1 MSTSEDSKKRP
12 PFCNSWV
19 NENYTPVRE
28 APTSIIAYRKYGV
41 SPSTLRYA
49 MYNIFYFPEKYA
61 DCMYLI
67 KQDTCDTSP
76 FLRSIKEG
84 MIQKVDR
91 SYQIIYHQTDPYK
104 LRRRAKHGNSHVK
117 LSFRVA
123 QPEFN
128 IPPTVLVTEIT
139 EILEK

>member
-1 MSTSEDSKKRP
+1 MSTLDSQVP
-12 PFCNSWV
+12 
-19 NENYTPVRE
+19 
-28 APTSIIAYRKYGV
+28 ASITAYRKYGV

-67 KQDTCDTSP
+67 KQDICDTSI

-84 MIQKVDR
+84 MIAPYNEEK

-104 LRRRAKHGNSHVK
+104 LKRRAAHTQVK

-123 QPEFN
+123 QSEFN
-128 IPPTVLVTEIT
+128 IPPTVLVKEIK
-139 EILEK
+139 EII